1 MKLFGSW
8 SCLDWD
14 TQILGRSWL
23 PVTQGGEPGVAL
35 LRLMQQLQADGSVNA
50 EQNLAQ
56 GLHLCIV
63 IENFLLVCNFATYVF
78 Q

>member
-1 MKLFGSW
+1 MELFGSW
-8 SCLDWD
+8 RCLDWD
-14 TQILGRSWL
+14 TQILGQSWL

-56 GLHLCIV
+56 GLQLCIV